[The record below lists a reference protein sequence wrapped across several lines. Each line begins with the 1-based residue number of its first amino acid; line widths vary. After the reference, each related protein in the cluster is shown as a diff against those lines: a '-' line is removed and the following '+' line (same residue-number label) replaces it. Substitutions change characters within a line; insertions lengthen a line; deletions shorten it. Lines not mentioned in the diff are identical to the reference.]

1 MKWSWKLGTFAGIGV
16 FVHATFSIL
25 IAWVVLSRWTQT
37 HNVQATVDSVFFVL
51 ALFACVVL
59 HEFGHALTA
68 KRFGVMTRD
77 ITLLPI
83 GGVARLERMPEK
95 PQEEFLVAIAGPAV
109 NVVIAIILYAI
120 LTGTGQMTPITEST
134 MLDGPFLVRLM
145 LVNVT
150 LVLFNL
156 LPAFP
161 MDGGRI
167 LRAALAMRTD
177 HVRATQIAA
186 AVGQGMALLFGF
198 LGFFFNPVLLFI
210 ALFVWIGA
218 EQEASMAQ
226 FKYAFSGI
234 PVQQAMVTEFHVLHP
249 QDSLQRAVDYILAG
263 SQQDFPVVRPDGQVS
278 GILTRSLL
286 MTALAQNRM
295 ATVGEV
301 MDTDF
306 QIAQFGEMLESAVA
320 RLQQCRCRTMP
331 VMRNGALAGLLT
343 TENIGEFMMIR
354 SALDGR
360 AASVPPALRQA
371 G

>member
-1 MKWSWKLGTFAGIGV
+1 MKWSWKLGTFADIGV
-16 FVHATFSIL
+16 YVHATFTIL

-51 ALFACVVL
+51 ALFACVVF

-68 KRFGVMTRD
+68 RRFGVKTRD

-83 GGVARLERMPEK
+83 GGVSRLEKMPEK

-109 NVVIAIILYAI
+109 NVVIAILLFAW
-120 LTGTGQMTPITEST
+120 LTATGKMVPITEST
-134 MLDGPFLVRLM
+134 LIDGPFLLRLM

-150 LVLFNL
+150 LVVFNI

-177 HVRATQIAA
+177 HVHATQIAA

-198 LGFFFNPVLLFI
+198 LGFFFNPILLFI

-218 EQEASMAQ
+218 AQEASMAQ
-226 FKYAFSGI
+226 FKDAFSGI

-249 QDSLQRAVDYILAG
+249 DDSLQRAVDFILAG
-263 SQQDFPVVRPDGQVS
+263 SQQDFPVVRPDGKVV
-278 GILTRSLL
+278 GILTRHSL
-286 MTALAQNRM
+286 MSALAQNRM

-306 QIAQFGEMLESAVA
+306 EVAEFGEMLEPAVA
-320 RLQQCRCRTMP
+320 RLQACSCRTMP
-331 VMRNGALAGLLT
+331 VLRNGALAGLLT

-354 SALDGR
+354 SALGGR
-360 AASVPPALRQA
+360 RTSVPPALRQA